1 MISNREKG
9 RPDPQSAALD
19 LQIDSMMHELMDL
32 SPDAIFFKDGNGR
45 WLWVNRAGIQ
55 LFGLQDMAYQFK
67 TDQEL
72 AVQLGKDSTFFRQY
86 YASCAKTDE
95 KAWKSGKPWRGEEC
109 IKIPGQPPRYFDVV
123 KTPLFDADGKR
134 KGILGIRRDVS
145 EQKQAYTKIHYLANY
160 DALTG
165 LPNRALFQ
173 NRLQQAIA
181 QAKRSERLLAVFFLD
196 LDRFKVVNEA
206 LGHQTG
212 DRLLKAA
219 TKRLAAC
226 ITADD
231 VIARLGGDEFAL
243 IQTQVAHVNDATA
256 LAQQLID
263 AFSRPFLLDG
273 QEIHTSISIGI
284 TIYPFDDS
292 DPDHLLKNADMA
304 MYRAKREGRS
314 QYHFYTAD
322 MNTQTQTRMTLEKDL
337 RRALARRE
345 FLLNYQPQ
353 VDLGSGRI
361 MGMEAL
367 LRWQKPGRGM
377 VSPAEFIP
385 VAEDSGLILPI
396 GEWVLREACA
406 QNKIWQDAGL
416 PPLRVTI
423 NISAR
428 QFGPNGGSVVDTVD
442 QVLRETG
449 LAPAYLELELTESL
463 IMANPEHAAVVL
475 HQLKEMGVGLAI
487 DDFGTGYS
495 SLSYLKRFPID
506 KLKIDRSFVRDIT
519 VDPSDAAIVNA
530 VISLGHG
537 LNLKVIA
544 EGVETADQL
553 AYLQQQACDGI
564 QGYYF
569 SRPLPAISFT
579 QLLRRNKSLH
589 GGAPDAALCRA
600 AEPAGDYR

>member
-1 MISNREKG
+1 
-9 RPDPQSAALD
+9 
-19 LQIDSMMHELMDL
+19 
-32 SPDAIFFKDGNGR
+32 
-45 WLWVNRAGIQ
+45 
-55 LFGLQDMAYQFK
+55 
-67 TDQEL
+67 
-72 AVQLGKDSTFFRQY
+72 
-86 YASCAKTDE
+86 
-95 KAWKSGKPWRGEEC
+95 
-109 IKIPGQPPRYFDVV
+109 
-123 KTPLFDADGKR
+123 
-134 KGILGIRRDVS
+134 
-145 EQKQAYTKIHYLANY
+145 
-160 DALTG
+160 
-165 LPNRALFQ
+165 
-173 NRLQQAIA
+173 
-181 QAKRSERLLAVFFLD
+181 VFFLD
-196 LDRFKVVNEA
+196 LDRFKVINEA

-231 VIARLGGDEFAL
+231 VVARLGGDEFAL
-243 IQTQVAHVNDATA
+243 IQTQVAHVDDATT

-337 RRALARRE
+337 RRALTRRE

-353 VDLGSGRI
+353 VDLRSGRI

-530 VISLGHG
+530 VISLGHS

-589 GGAPDAALCRA
+589 GGAPAAALCRA
-600 AEPAGDYR
+600 AEPTGDYR